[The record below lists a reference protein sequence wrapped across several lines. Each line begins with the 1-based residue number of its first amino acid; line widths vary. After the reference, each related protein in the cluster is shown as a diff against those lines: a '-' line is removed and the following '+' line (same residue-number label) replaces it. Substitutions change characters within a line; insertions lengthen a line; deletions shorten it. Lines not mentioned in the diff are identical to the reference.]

1 MKLKNTRSYT
11 LIEALVAIGLGAL
24 IVITL
29 VSSVIAAFDNLR
41 RVAELRTASLILQER
56 VSMVRD
62 LKFSDIQSLSN
73 TFSPS
78 GMVFLRNAAGTIT
91 KSPYNGQS
99 NMLKVTFILDWTS
112 FNGHAMQKTLVTL
125 MTDHGINKQ

>member
-1 MKLKNTRSYT
+1 M
-11 LIEALVAIGLGAL
+11 EALVAIGLGAL
-24 IVITL
+24 VVIAL
-29 VSSVIAAFDNLR
+29 VSAVIASFDNLR

-62 LKFSDIQSLSN
+62 LKFSDIQSLPN

-78 GMVFLRNAAGTIT
+78 GMVFLRNASGTIT
-91 KSPYNGQS
+91 RENYNGQS
-99 NMLKVTFILDWTS
+99 NMLKVTIILDWTA
-112 FNGHAMQKTLVTL
+112 FNGRSMQKTLVTL